1 MRIARWMAPALAL
14 LLSASATPPPVKQ
27 SVAAMD
33 RAYADNARMMSQY
46 RSLVTAVNERYELW
60 YKHVTR
66 RSLLNLSL
74 AWISTD
80 PAADRGDA
88 AAAALV
94 DVAAGQL
101 GPRLVHEVNG
111 LRFAGLPA
119 RTGDSAGFEAG
130 AEGDVT
136 RTASALPRLIRLI
149 NARVDEQYAALAPND
164 GSGFDA
170 YAKNVAALRQINAS
184 IRDYLDVDIR
194 VEPRDIGEIAQ
205 AIRSLQ

>member
-14 LLSASATPPPVKQ
+14 LLSACATPPPVKQ

-33 RAYADNARMMSQY
+33 RAYADNARMMRQY
-46 RSLVTAVNERYELW
+46 RSLVAAVNERYELW

-66 RSLLNLSL
+66 RGLLNLSL

-80 PAADRGDA
+80 PAAERSDA

-94 DVAAGQL
+94 DATAGQL
-101 GPRLVHEVNG
+101 GPRLMREVNA
-111 LRFAGLPA
+111 LRFARLPA
-119 RTGDSAGFEAG
+119 RAG
-130 AEGDVT
+130 ASASFEPGADGDVT
-136 RTASALPRLIRLI
+136 KTASALPRLVRLI
-149 NARVDEQYAALAPND
+149 NERVDEQYAALAPND
-164 GSGFDA
+164 TSGFDA

-184 IRDYLDVDIR
+184 IRDYLDVDVQ
-194 VEPRDIGEIAQ
+194 VEPRDVGEIAQ